1 MRQPGMVLDFFIF
14 FFSPSCHF
22 LFLPFPCFF
31 ITPLRSTNTIPTRF
45 QHDFNTISG
54 ECESLRTCFLT
65 TLNQGIRAGG
75 GIGEYMRP
83 SDPFGGNSIQGG
95 DVKQDTYRYWLFRL
109 MFDLGYFLML
119 NIVLLNLVFGII
131 IDTFAGKRF

>member
-1 MRQPGMVLDFFIF
+1 
-14 FFSPSCHF
+14 
-22 LFLPFPCFF
+22 
-31 ITPLRSTNTIPTRF
+31 
-45 QHDFNTISG
+45 
-54 ECESLRTCFLT
+54 LT

-95 DVKQDTYRYWLFRL
+95 DVKQDTYRYWVFRL
-109 MFDLGYFLML
+109 IFDLGFFLML

-131 IDTFAGKRF
+131 IDTFAERRFARQEKNVNKNQFCFICDVSRRKFDQLGIGFKHHTNREHK

>member
-1 MRQPGMVLDFFIF
+1 MRQKGMVLDFFIF
-14 FFSPSCHF
+14 FSHLLAISSFSLSPVF
-22 LFLPFPCFF
+22 LLLLFAP
-31 ITPLRSTNTIPTRF
+31 
-45 QHDFNTISG
+45 NTISG

-109 MFDLGYFLML
+109 MFDLGYFF
-119 NIVLLNLVFGII
+119 NFPG
-131 IDTFAGKRF
+131 

>member
-1 MRQPGMVLDFFIF
+1 MRQKGMVLVYFLIF
-14 FFSPSCHF
+14 FLP
-22 LFLPFPCFF
+22 FLPFPLSPFPLFF
-31 ITPLRSTNTIPTRF
+31 YYSSSLQTRF

-131 IDTFAGKRF
+131 IDTFAGKKF